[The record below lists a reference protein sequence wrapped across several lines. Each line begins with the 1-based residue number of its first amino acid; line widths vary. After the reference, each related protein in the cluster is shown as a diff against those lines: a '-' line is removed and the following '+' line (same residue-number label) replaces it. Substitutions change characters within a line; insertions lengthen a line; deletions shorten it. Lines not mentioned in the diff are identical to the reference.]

1 MNKIIW
7 KSILATLVSTLLL
20 CGVLALACVCFF
32 PPTVME
38 FAYSVGWDKTAMKY
52 AQKSYERFG
61 EAYYAAYAMEIAADL
76 ELDGQTEVYAEEL
89 ISCEDFESFC
99 TGEDA
104 RFSADAEEGEKRE
117 QGTYRQYVYVKLCLA
132 KYRLSKTDEAVE
144 RAAASLS
151 GKEGGVCREFP
162 QNNALAAVLLYA
174 LKDGDTQTVNKI
186 SAILSATDD
195 TALSQNDKEYLAA
208 MKNLILRHAS

>member
-38 FAYSVGWDKTAMKY
+38 FSYSVGWDKTAMKY

-76 ELDGQTEVYAEEL
+76 NLDEQTEVYAEEL
-89 ISCEDFESFC
+89 LSCADFESFC

-104 RFSADAEEGEKRE
+104 RFSANAGQEEPRK
-117 QGTYRQYVYVKLCLA
+117 QGTYRQYVYVTLCLA
-132 KYRLSKTDEAVE
+132 KYRLKKTDDAVE
-144 RAAASLS
+144 RAAASL
-151 GKEGGVCREFP
+151 GAEEGAGCREFP

-174 LKDGDTQTVNKI
+174 LKDGDTSTVQKI
-186 SAILSATDD
+186 SAFVSATDEA
-195 TALSQNDKEYLAA
+195 ALSQSDKEYLAA
-208 MKNLILRHAS
+208 MKNLIVAHAS

>member
-38 FAYSVGWDKTAMKY
+38 FCYSVGWDKTAMKY

-61 EAYYAAYAMEIAADL
+61 GSYYAAYAMEIAAEL
-76 ELDGQTEVYAEEL
+76 ELDEQTEKYAEEL

-104 RFSADAEEGEKRE
+104 RFAANANAGDEEQRE
-117 QGTYRQYVYVKLCLA
+117 QGTYRQYVYVNLCLA
-132 KYRLSKTDEAVE
+132 KYRLSKTAEAVE
-144 RAAASLS
+144 RAAASL
-151 GKEGGVCREFP
+151 GCE
-162 QNNALAAVLLYA
+162 
-174 LKDGDTQTVNKI
+174 
-186 SAILSATDD
+186 
-195 TALSQNDKEYLAA
+195 
-208 MKNLILRHAS
+208 